1 MIVHMDTQLQILE
14 AQRDEAALTA
24 LIRDH
29 KRFILARAYHTA
41 GRFITEED
49 DEYSVALIAFHE
61 AVKTYDSEKGD
72 FHAFASLVIKR
83 RLIDHLKSEGR
94 HAAETLV
101 PPELMDGDVEDETA
115 ETALG
120 LAIRRKEAELSEQNN
135 ASPGSNPVRDEIEAV
150 QQILKGYGFSF
161 FDLTE
166 CSPRAEKTKRACA
179 KAVATLLANRELLK
193 KLRESKA
200 LPMKELTEYSGVP
213 RKILERHR
221 RYIIAAAEILNGE
234 YPLLAEYMSYIRKA
248 MVT

>member
-1 MIVHMDTQLQILE
+1 MDTQQQILE

-29 KRFILARAYHTA
+29 KRFILARAYHTV

-94 HAAETLV
+94 HAAEIDV

-120 LAIRRKEAELSEQNN
+120 LAVRRKEAELSEQSN

-179 KAVATLLANRELLK
+179 KAVAALLADHALLER
-193 KLRESKA
+193 LRRTKA
-200 LPMKELTEYSGVP
+200 LPMKELTECSGVP
-213 RKILERHR
+213 RKILDRHR